1 MNPHLQSTKMPSRRS
16 LRVVDWNLA
25 IATCSKVFTTLLSFE
40 IKPVFFSEDFPLQ
53 LMLGPPYEV
62 DLLYRRLALAILE
75 LKACLRPARKGNL
88 GRKLAY
94 NKH

>member
-1 MNPHLQSTKMPSRRS
+1 
-16 LRVVDWNLA
+16 
-25 IATCSKVFTTLLSFE
+25 
-40 IKPVFFSEDFPLQ
+40 
-53 LMLGPPYEV
+53 MLGPPYEV

-75 LKACLRPARKGNL
+75 LKACLRPARKDNL